1 MPQFFIE
8 KGFYFSLL
16 HVRETIDT
24 RTRGELGFFMK
35 ASIKL
40 PACLARAGRR
50 VDSKKLALQA
60 MQSVPPRK
68 GDSNQGKE

>member
-16 HVRETIDT
+16 HVRQTIDT
-24 RTRGELGFFMK
+24 RTGGELGLFMK
-35 ASIKL
+35 AGIKL
-40 PACLARAGRR
+40 PAYLARCGRR
-50 VDSKKLALQA
+50 VDSKKLALRA
-60 MQSVPPRK
+60 MESAPPRK